1 LPKAKKTLAKVVDDC
16 AVALQK
22 LVRVKAAVAAR
33 ANGMVQCV
41 TCNQWGHY
49 KEMDG
54 GHYFSRKDKA
64 VKLLE
69 ENIHPQCKGCNLKMG
84 HGDTK
89 VTESY
94 RRFMVDTYGEG
105 MLAELETMAWGVAK
119 FDRSDIEQL
128 TKDIQA
134 KIRELEKQL

>member
-1 LPKAKKTLAKVVDDC
+1 MARESIAKVVDKC
-16 AVALQK
+16 AVALQR
-22 LVRVKAAVAAR
+22 LVRVKAAVSAR
-33 ANGMVQCV
+33 ANGMIKCV

-49 KEMDG
+49 KDMDA

-69 ENIHPQCKGCNLKMG
+69 ENIHPQCKGCNIKMS

-89 VTESY
+89 VTEAY
-94 RRFMVDTYGEG
+94 RRFMVDTYGED
-105 MLAELETMAWGVAK
+105 MLAELEMMAWGVAK

-128 TKDIQA
+128 TRDIKAQT
-134 KIRELEKQL
+134 RELESQI